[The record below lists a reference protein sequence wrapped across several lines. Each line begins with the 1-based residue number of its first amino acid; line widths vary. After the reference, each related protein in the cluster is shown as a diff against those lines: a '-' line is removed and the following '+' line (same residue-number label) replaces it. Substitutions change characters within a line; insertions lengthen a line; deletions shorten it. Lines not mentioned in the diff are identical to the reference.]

1 MGNLPMV
8 GLRLAEQGQP
18 LAELPILRLALQADD
33 TSTFSPPQVA
43 RECAGNPRGTESLPV
58 LVSRHPI
65 PKEGM
70 HAPAQS
76 ARRDLPQDAD
86 DN

>member
-43 RECAGNPRGTESLPV
+43 RECAGNPRGTESLSV
-58 LVSRHPI
+58 LIGRHPV
-65 PKEGM
+65 PQQGM
-70 HAPAQS
+70 HTPAQATRS
-76 ARRDLPQDAD
+76 DFL
-86 DN
+86 